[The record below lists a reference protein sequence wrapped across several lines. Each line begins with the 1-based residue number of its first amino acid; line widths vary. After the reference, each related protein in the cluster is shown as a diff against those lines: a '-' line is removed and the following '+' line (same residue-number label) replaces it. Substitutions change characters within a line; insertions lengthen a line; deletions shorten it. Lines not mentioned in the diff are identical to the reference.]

1 MSRNV
6 IDVQIGPL
14 FFQGWRSN
22 IRNNTTVNQRGNLE
36 FQHIEMEMETKNKC
50 NSTNHIS
57 WYFNTHLCKFNNF
70 THFHIYIYILYLQ
83 ALAVHASHPIARR
96 ISTPKCTWSGSMS
109 QTGSKNSPCCRLW
122 AVRWWAWMGE
132 SVCYSCIG
140 QLDSWR
146 LDTTCIKR

>member
-1 MSRNV
+1 MLLMFRL
-6 IDVQIGPL
+6 DPCFFRAGGPTL
-14 FFQGWRSN
+14 GITPPWIKGEILSSN
-22 IRNNTTVNQRGNLE
+22 ILKWKWKQKTSATQQIIFHDISTL
-36 FQHIEMEMETKNKC
+36 IC
-50 NSTNHIS
+50 ANSTTSLIS
-57 WYFNTHLCKFNNF
+57 
-70 THFHIYIYILYLQ
+70 IYIYILYLQ

-146 LDTTCIKR
+146 LDTTFIKR